1 MNVTTCNELIGQCQE
16 QTGCHI
22 RDSDPHTGRI
32 RLSREGQL
40 SRRQDLMAA
49 AVFGDLG
56 AGGQITVWCDPPVV
70 IGLYVEL
77 GVLTVTPATAGKE
90 AE

>member
-1 MNVTTCNELIGQCQE
+1 MDFTEANELIDQLSE
-16 QTGCHI
+16 RTGCHI

-56 AGGQITVWCDPPVV
+56 AGGQITVWCYPPVV

-77 GVLTVTPATAGKE
+77 GVLTVTPATPA
-90 AE
+90 AP